1 MLTWKH
7 VSYREGQEGTLFSD
21 WPTCWLWHLSQYLCW
36 AGPNCVGQ
44 AKLSLQSLSAQLSP
58 NSATVVRLN
67 NQAVARRN
75 GSGQQSRWIT
85 HWYWDY
91 YSSSR
96 AALYF
101 FFNFSVF
108 GIFMV
113 GISGS
118 SRHNHTFTVWENHFT
133 LCLALKERR
142 WWEFNIQD
150 SGCSCHWCLTTRRM
164 WVWTSCCLCAH
175 SFFPQSKG
183 MHVMLI
189 GCRYGCDHEGSLIYL
204 THSQFTLYT
213 HIKKVKCFLKTLK
226 AKIQAK
232 VNLRHDVYLF
242 INTWKYCKTY
252 QFHLKLQN

>member
-1 MLTWKH
+1 METDYRSFVWHSELN
-7 VSYREGQEGTLFSD
+7 VNLNILCCYREGQEGTLFSD

-101 FFNFSVF
+101 FFYFSVF

-189 GCRYGCDHEGSLIYL
+189 GCRYGCDHEGLCVSLCKPCRLVTCAGCNLPY
-204 THSQFTLYT
+204 
-213 HIKKVKCFLKTLK
+213 
-226 AKIQAK
+226 AKHQPRQAP
-232 VNLRHDVYLF
+232 VPSSALR
-242 INTWKYCKTY
+242 K
-252 QFHLKLQN
+252 